1 MAGMGFG
8 GAGGLDTRPP
18 FPAGWRTPMKML
30 PLLLGAALAV
40 LCTGLVWLWLDNPA
54 PAPGAVKKS
63 GAPAAPIA
71 APPAPKPA
79 LTDVPRVP
87 EDEAAVEAPAAQPDL
102 EQEGRE
108 LARQGW
114 AAVLARLNSM
124 GDTEQRRLLLR
135 GAFQH
140 AATLGL
146 DTAMKW
152 ARQLGAAED
161 RESAFRMLLELWG
174 DPTETRRPSA
184 FHLAEHLSR
193 KGLARPAQL
202 RELAMEFL
210 QGAPRT
216 NILVQIARTLL
227 ARDPVA
233 AFQMG
238 EGLEGDEQIAFL
250 QGFASAY
257 AAQNLEAAWEWSTGI
272 PDLDTRAAVQGSMLT
287 WGMIRDLPGAIRML
301 GQMPEGSA
309 ARLRAARRLATALA
323 RKDAAA
329 AQAWLDSLAPENPE
343 FHEVQRGIQ
352 DAAPLVGVGIA
363 LSGGAREGKSG
374 PVTVQSVM
382 QGGSAEQIG
391 RLQAG
396 DQIVGVQDGVGAWVN
411 ASEITMD
418 AVVALIR
425 GRQGT
430 TVGLRVL
437 PAGGGPVREVHL
449 PRRELGVSTP

>member
-1 MAGMGFG
+1 
-8 GAGGLDTRPP
+8 
-18 FPAGWRTPMKML
+18 MKML
-30 PLLLGAALAV
+30 PLLLGAAVAV
-40 LCTGLVWLWLDNPA
+40 LCAGLAWLWLDKPT
-54 PAPGAVKKS
+54 PAPGVVKK
-63 GAPAAPIA
+63 PAAASPARPAA
-71 APPAPKPA
+71 APSPQKPGSVEVPQAADEKPA
-79 LTDVPRVP
+79 
-87 EDEAAVEAPAAQPDL
+87 AEAPAIQPDL
-102 EQEGRE
+102 EQQGRE

-114 AAVLARLNSM
+114 AAVLAHLNSVS
-124 GDTEQRRLLLR
+124 DPAQRRLLLR

-152 ARQLGAAED
+152 ARQLAASQD

-174 DPTETRRPSA
+174 DPAETRTPSA
-184 FHLAEHLSR
+184 FHLAEHLVR

-210 QGAPRT
+210 EGAPRT
-216 NILVQIARTLL
+216 NILVQIARSLL
-227 ARDPVA
+227 AKDPAA
-233 AFQMG
+233 AFQIG
-238 EGLEGDEQIAFL
+238 DGLEGDEQIAFL
-250 QGFASAY
+250 RGFASAY

-287 WGMIRDLPGAIRML
+287 WGMIQDLPTAIRML

-343 FHEVQRGIQ
+343 FNEVQRGIQ

-382 QGGSAEQIG
+382 QGGSAEQLG

-396 DQIVGVQDGVGAWVN
+396 DQIVGVQDAVGGWVN
-411 ASEITMD
+411 ASEVTID
-418 AVVALIR
+418 AVAALIR

-437 PAGGGPVREVHL
+437 PAGGGPVRELHL
-449 PRRELGVSTP
+449 PRREIGLSTP